1 MGSNGSRWDLMGQNE
16 SIILMVQNR
25 SNWINLVIVGNNG
38 SNSQIKEKNI
48 KIILMVPNGL
58 N

>member
-1 MGSNGSRWDLMGQNE
+1 MGQNE

-25 SNWINLVIVGNNG
+25 SNLINLVIVGNNG